1 MIRFLHRWGQHTWLF
16 KLGRLK
22 WNYFLRNKKKE
33 SLREQQVHA
42 FPPRVK
48 MWSWIKTTVTSDDDL
63 IMLHYPAVVADQSI
77 ITTYHSCAV
86 CCAHSLS
93 LYFFCCR
100 YHMKQW
106 FIIFFYASGVLF
118 LYLQRLSQVC
128 RSCCDECIGDTGGL
142 THRSSRLIINRNRF
156 TRRSSRELRRTNIN
170 VLVYVL
176 DTLFIWVSGC
186 LRTIFISFF
195 PVVH

>member
-1 MIRFLHRWGQHTWLF
+1 MMTSSCCIILQWSQTKVLLLHIT
-16 KLGRLK
+16 
-22 WNYFLRNKKKE
+22 
-33 SLREQQVHA
+33 
-42 FPPRVK
+42 
-48 MWSWIKTTVTSDDDL
+48 
-63 IMLHYPAVVADQSI
+63 AVL
-77 ITTYHSCAV
+77 CAV
-86 CCAHSLS
+86 HTAWACI
-93 LYFFCCR
+93 FFAAGIT
-100 YHMKQW
+100 W
-106 FIIFFYASGVLF
+106 SSDFFFFYASGVLF

-195 PVVH
+195 QSYINPPTNPYHLKSHIEAERGGGGYGTVVHYSLSSLWR

>member
-1 MIRFLHRWGQHTWLF
+1 M
-16 KLGRLK
+16 
-22 WNYFLRNKKKE
+22 
-33 SLREQQVHA
+33 HA

-106 FIIFFYASGVLF
+106 FFFFYAYGVLF
-118 LYLQRLSQVC
+118 LYLQHLSQVC

-156 TRRSSRELRRTNIN
+156 MRRSSRELRRTNIN